1 MPPFSDGSQ
10 LCAQIHVN
18 CRPFRESTERTAES
32 LRPWRPGRLRQFAA
46 IFTPTRCASLSR
58 RSKDDDNAMRNSL
71 VSKCAVNTNH
81 CAELITWTTEAP
93 TTKNQQFVGHCLHH
107 QPGKCAIDDDSAIH
121 RAALTTWTTEACT
134 TQNQQI
140 SGIRIHPQSA
150 GQCAIDDDNA
160 NLCAEL
166 ITWTT
171 EAPTTKNQQFVG
183 HCLHHQPGK
192 WCLWT
197 REAEKRRH
205 EVSMPGQV
213 ACCELVRLSRSRVV
227 EVRATRGFTSSA
239 LPS

>member
-18 CRPFRESTERTAES
+18 CRPFRESTERTADS

-71 VSKCAVNTNH
+71 VSKYAVNTNH
-81 CAELITWTTEAP
+81 
-93 TTKNQQFVGHCLHH
+93 
-107 QPGKCAIDDDSAIH
+107 
-121 RAALTTWTTEACT
+121 
-134 TQNQQI
+134 
-140 SGIRIHPQSA
+140 
-150 GQCAIDDDNA
+150 
-160 NLCAEL
+160 CAEL